1 MLAFCIILY
10 MQGSV
15 PSLLKYGRR
24 LNKID
29 NLLCLSADKLVMIA
43 SMLFC
48 MLYNIY
54 LPVTMTDAVV

>member
-1 MLAFCIILY
+1 
-10 MQGSV
+10 MQGRV
-15 PSLLKYGRR
+15 LSLLKYGRR

-29 NLLCLSADKLVMIA
+29 NRLCLSADKLVMIA

-54 LPVTMTDAVV
+54 LPVMMLFKCYLV